1 MALGIFWNNDGVV
14 KKSDLCVARFNPDYW
29 DRSLPP
35 SASQFMTFWYPQMSA
50 EDMESHLKRF
60 GYPVRSQMLINRIDW
75 NGVAGRI
82 MKAASND

>member
-1 MALGIFWNNDGVV
+1 
-14 KKSDLCVARFNPDYW
+14 
-29 DRSLPP
+29 
-35 SASQFMTFWYPQMSA
+35 MTFWYPQMSA